1 VKHAVPLALALV
13 LAAACSKRDP
23 AIVAKLQKQ
32 DGKVERMPS
41 ANASWAPAKVGDG
54 FILGSAVR
62 TGDASHANLRVGK
75 SGKLDVNPNAVV
87 YFTRNPQ
94 QSRNDLRVETGSV
107 ELEAGDDT
115 VGLGE
120 AVLDPHGTARI
131 ESGPAGTTI
140 VVKLGRVVLEDNV
153 IAAGQSITLGH
164 AGAGAASARVD
175 AAVATHH
182 DGFSVAITGKAAT
195 MTTPDGD
202 HELGIG
208 EHTVAAGT
216 GIVTTDG
223 SIAAIT
229 GNGARGETSGD
240 TKLSIGE
247 GKSLVKLSA
256 GTLAIEANDADAY
269 ATVPGGLVTTT
280 KGGAATATV
289 DASGATTID
298 AHRGDT
304 TIETAKG
311 TEKLAAGESITITAK
326 GEVERA
332 APPPKRTVAVMAAGE
347 SPTFHDAAAPTPIRV
362 TFDTCK
368 GPGTV
373 EVAKD
378 KSFKR
383 VIARSSGEGAAN
395 VLVPLGSF
403 SYRVRCAGKG
413 PSGTI
418 RVAKDSGRTP
428 LPKAAAKTTVEMD
441 GREYTVLFQ
450 NLLPEITLSWRT
462 APKKA
467 SYTFV
472 VKQAA
477 TEKRFQSATPKLT
490 LKPGELRE
498 GTYTVWVEPADGVKS
513 EQGKLII
520 DFDNAAASAS
530 IDDVAAAADKLHVK
544 GTVIEGS
551 TVSVNGT
558 AIELDRHRRFET
570 DLAPADGEDGVAV
583 RIANTKAGIHYYV
596 MRAAPR

>member
-1 VKHAVPLALALV
+1 MKLALAIV
-13 LAAACSKRDP
+13 MLAVVACSKHDA
-23 AIVAKLQKQ
+23 AIVAKLEKQ
-32 DGKVERMPS
+32 DGTVERMPS
-41 ANASWAPAKVGDG
+41 TNASWAPAKVGDG

-87 YFTRNPQ
+87 YFTRNPEHE
-94 QSRNDLRVETGSV
+94 RDDVRVETGSV

-120 AVLDPHGTARI
+120 AILDPHGKARV

-164 AGAGAASARVD
+164 GGAAGATATARAD

-182 DGFSVAITGKAAT
+182 DGFSVEITGKAAT
-195 MTTPDGD
+195 MTTADGN
-202 HELGIG
+202 HELGVG
-208 EHTVAAGT
+208 EHTIAPGT

-229 GNGARGETSGD
+229 SNGARGETSGD

-256 GTLAIEANDADAY
+256 GTLAIEASDADAY

-280 KGGAATATV
+280 KGGAATTTV
-289 DASGATTID
+289 DATGATTID

-347 SPTFHDAAAPTPIRV
+347 SPTFHDAGAPTPVHV

-383 VIARSSGEGAAN
+383 VVARSSGDGGAN
-395 VLVPLGSF
+395 VLVPLGAF

-413 PSGTI
+413 ATGTI

-441 GREYTVLFQ
+441 GREYTILYQ
-450 NLLPEITLSWRT
+450 NLLPELTLSWRT

-472 VKQAA
+472 VKQGAA
-477 TEKRFQSATPKLT
+477 EKRFQSATPKLT
-490 LKPGELRE
+490 LKPGDIRE
-498 GTYTVWVEPADGVKS
+498 GAYTVWVEPAGGVKS

-520 DFDNAAASAS
+520 EFDNAAASAS
-530 IDDVAAAADKLHVK
+530 IDDVGNAAGKLHVK

-558 AIELDRHRRFET
+558 PIDLDRHRRFET
-570 DLAPADGEDGVAV
+570 DLTPAEGEDGVAV
-583 RIANTKAGIHYYV
+583 RIVNAKAGIDYYV
-596 MRAAPR
+596 MRAASH

>member
-1 VKHAVPLALALV
+1 MKRALCVLV
-13 LAAACSKRDP
+13 LVACSKHDA
-23 AIVAKLQKQ
+23 AIVAKLEKQ

-41 ANASWAPAKVGDG
+41 ANASWQPAKVGDG

-94 QSRNDLRVETGSV
+94 HSRDDVRVETGSV
-107 ELEAGDDT
+107 ELEAGDDV
-115 VGLGE
+115 VGLGD
-120 AVLDPHGTARI
+120 AVLDPHGKARV

-140 VVKLGRVVLEDNV
+140 IVSLGRVVLEDNV
-153 IAAGQSITLGH
+153 IAAGESVTFGQ
-164 AGAGAASARVD
+164 AGAVAHRADAGVAAS
-175 AAVATHH
+175 HH
-182 DGFSVAITGKAAT
+182 DGFSVEITGKAAL
-195 MTTPDGD
+195 MKTPDGD
-202 HELGIG
+202 HEIGLG
-208 EHTVAAGT
+208 EHTVAPGT
-216 GIVTTDG
+216 GIITTDG
-223 SIAAIT
+223 SVAAIT
-229 GNGARGETSGD
+229 GNGARGETNGAASV
-240 TKLSIGE
+240 SIGE
-247 GKSLVKLSA
+247 GTALVKLSA
-256 GTLAIEANDADAY
+256 GTLAIEAKDANAI
-269 ATVPGGLVTTT
+269 ANVPGGMVTTA

-289 DASGATTID
+289 DATGATTID
-298 AHRGDT
+298 AHRGE
-304 TIETAKG
+304 TIVETAKG
-311 TEKLAAGESITITAK
+311 KETLAPGESITITAK

-332 APPPKRTVAVMAAGE
+332 APPPKRTVAAMAAGE
-347 SPTFHDAAAPTPIRV
+347 SPVFHDAVAPTPIRV
-362 TFDTCK
+362 TFATCK

-378 KSFKR
+378 RSFKR
-383 VIARSSGEGAAN
+383 IVARSSGEGAAN

-413 PSGTI
+413 ASGTV

-441 GREYTVLFQ
+441 GREYTILYQ
-450 NLLPEITLSWRT
+450 NLLPELTLSWRT

-472 VKQAA
+472 VKPQSGA
-477 TEKRFQSATPKLT
+477 EKRFTSATPKLT

-498 GTYTVWVEPADGVKS
+498 GTYTAWVEPAGGAKS
-513 EQGKLII
+513 EQGKIVI

-530 IDDVAAAADKLHVK
+530 IEDVATVDDKLRIK

-558 AIELDRHRRFET
+558 PVTLDRHRRFDT
-570 DLAPADGEDGVAV
+570 SLAPAEGEDGVAV
-583 RIANTKAGIHYYV
+583 RIQNRAAGIHYYV
-596 MRAAPR
+596 MRTAPH